1 MNPKNFYCKLIA
13 NYENNE
19 NYNLVLAPSFKL
31 SKKTDISPQSQ
42 SLFNNFQ
49 CQKPIKNKEI
59 LSSKNNVPGICK
71 LEKTVNKIKNKKMMK
86 LIFNLWNEIVHTE
99 KKFIKSKI
107 IKISA
112 YFRDFDAINSQFSDF
127 LNQSKIEF
135 NNLN

>member
-1 MNPKNFYCKLIA
+1 
-13 NYENNE
+13 
-19 NYNLVLAPSFKL
+19 
-31 SKKTDISPQSQ
+31 
-42 SLFNNFQ
+42 
-49 CQKPIKNKEI
+49 
-59 LSSKNNVPGICK
+59 
-71 LEKTVNKIKNKKMMK
+71 MK

-127 LNQSKIEF
+127 LNQSKFEF

>member
-1 MNPKNFYCKLIA
+1 
-13 NYENNE
+13 
-19 NYNLVLAPSFKL
+19 
-31 SKKTDISPQSQ
+31 
-42 SLFNNFQ
+42 
-49 CQKPIKNKEI
+49 
-59 LSSKNNVPGICK
+59 
-71 LEKTVNKIKNKKMMK
+71 MMK

-135 NNLN
+135 NNLNQDYILVQFVNLFVNKI